1 MKIEK
6 LICKEMHLFVK
17 RHIYEVENKINFWGE
32 KQTYQELGF
41 KNRTDMLRQI
51 KEDSQIA
58 AWALT
63 ELLKWGMSS
72 KGLPKVSYDYCKGY
86 YVIFEDDDIT
96 VYGIQGR
103 YFTLS
108 WDRKERKYN
117 IKEVKKVTKMVEVT
131 TWEE

>member
-17 RHIYEVENKINFWGE
+17 RHIDEVENKIGFWGR
-32 KQTYQELGF
+32 KQTYDELGF

-51 KEDSQIA
+51 KEDPQIA

-63 ELLKWGMSS
+63 ELLQWGMSKDHS
-72 KGLPKVSYDYCKGY
+72 KVSYDYCKGHY
-86 YVIFEDDDIT
+86 TVFEDDDIT
-96 VYGIQGR
+96 VYGAQGR
-103 YFTLS
+103 YFTIAWS
-108 WDRKERKYN
+108 RKDRIYN